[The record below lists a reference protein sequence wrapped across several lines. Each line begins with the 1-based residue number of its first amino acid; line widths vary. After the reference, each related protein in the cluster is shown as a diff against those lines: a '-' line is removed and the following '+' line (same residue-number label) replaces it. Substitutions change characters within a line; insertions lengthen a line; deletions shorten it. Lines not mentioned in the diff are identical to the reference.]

1 MNGALLDDSEIVAA
15 RMAGATYAELTAR
28 FGRGPCALKNILSRH
43 GLHGSPN
50 MRRRVPVETK
60 REMVALSR
68 QGMSHTAIATATGWS
83 RGAVERVI
91 RDWVDE

>member
-1 MNGALLDDSEIVAA
+1 M
-15 RMAGATYAELTAR
+15 
-28 FGRGPCALKNILSRH
+28 RH
-43 GLHGSPN
+43 RIP
-50 MRRRVPVETK
+50 RETK
-60 REMVALSR
+60 AEMVAMSR